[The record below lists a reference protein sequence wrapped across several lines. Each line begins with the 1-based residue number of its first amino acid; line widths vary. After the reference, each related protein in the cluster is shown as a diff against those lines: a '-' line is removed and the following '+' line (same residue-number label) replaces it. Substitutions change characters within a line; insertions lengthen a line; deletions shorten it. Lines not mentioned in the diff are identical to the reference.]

1 MNEIYFIGIWL
12 LTLVFTGLIGT
23 TLEER
28 NV

>member
-12 LTLVFTGLIGT
+12 LTLVFMGLIGT
-23 TLEER
+23 ILEDK